1 MPWRCVYVTDGAGMR
16 LRRNALTP
24 TLFAAAGALALLAPA
39 SIAAAAQTPGAV
51 SLCLATAHHEDAFHD
66 GNSCTSLPA
75 QPTQKWSVTL
85 NGSASYP
92 VIAGG
97 KVFVATAVPGGSYGG
112 WLYALNASTG
122 KVAWGPVPLG
132 ATYYWFALA
141 YGDGNV
147 YVNNFDGTVTAY
159 NATTGRQVWA
169 QATNYFSG
177 EPVAYKGVLYLQGAG
192 PVFALSEKTGKVIW
206 ESSYLDGD
214 GSSVSANASG
224 VYVAAGCSWFRLS
237 LATGAVVW
245 SGNSGC
251 TGGGGGTTY
260 LSNGMD
266 FETVG
271 NFVVNATTG
280 KTRGTFS
287 GVPAFSGTNGY
298 FANGTSV
305 FCENVKTL
313 TPVFT
318 APVPAAVATSPV
330 IAGQSLYVGAA
341 NSEVYA
347 LSTTTGKVT
356 WHAAL
361 PGVPGGGAQYSS
373 PTSDIAVGQGLLVVP
388 TGDQVTAFG

>member
-1 MPWRCVYVTDGAGMR
+1 MR
-16 LRRNALTP
+16 LRLNALTS
-24 TLFAAAGALALLAPA
+24 TLFVAAGAMALLAPA
-39 SIAAAAQTPGAV
+39 SVAAAAQTPGAV

-66 GNSCTSLPA
+66 GHSCTSLPA
-75 QPTQKWSVTL
+75 QPVKKWSVTL
-85 NGSASYP
+85 NGDASYP
-92 VIAGG
+92 IIAAG

-132 ATYYWFALA
+132 ATYFWFALA

-169 QATNYFSG
+169 RATYYFSG
-177 EPVAYKGVLYLQGAG
+177 ELVAYKGVLYLQGAG
-192 PVFALSEKTGKVIW
+192 PVFAISEKTGSVLW

-214 GSSVSANASG
+214 GSSVSANSSG

-237 LATGAVVW
+237 LATGAVIW

-251 TGGGGGTTY
+251 SGGGGGTTY
-260 LSNGMD
+260 LSNGLD

-271 NFVVNATTG
+271 NFIVNASTG

-298 FANGTSV
+298 FANGPSV

-318 APVPAAVATSPV
+318 APVPAAVVTSPV
-330 IAGQSLYVGAA
+330 IAGQSLYVGTA

-388 TGDQVTAFG
+388 TGDHVTAFG

>member
-1 MPWRCVYVTDGAGMR
+1 MR
-16 LRRNALTP
+16 LRRHALLS
-24 TLFAAAGALALLAPA
+24 TLLGTAAVLALLAPA
-39 SIAAAAQTPGAV
+39 SIAAAADTPGAATT
-51 SLCLATAHHEDAFHD
+51 LQCRATAHHEDASHS
-66 GNSCTSLPA
+66 GRSCTTLPA
-75 QPTQKWSVTL
+75 QPVKKWSVTL
-85 NGSASYP
+85 NGDASYP
-92 VIAGG
+92 IIAGG

-112 WLYALNASTG
+112 WLYALNASSG

-159 NATTGRQVWA
+159 NASTGRQVWA
-169 QATNYFSG
+169 QATYYFSG
-177 EPVAYKGVLYLQGAG
+177 EPVAYNGVVYVQGAG
-192 PVFALSEKTGKVIW
+192 SAFALSELTGKVLW

-237 LATGAVVW
+237 LTTGAVIW

-260 LSNGMD
+260 LSNGRD

-271 NFVVNATTG
+271 GFVVSQATG
-280 KTRGTFS
+280 KTLGTFS

-298 FANGTSV
+298 FASGSSI
-305 FCENVKTL
+305 FCENVTTL

-318 APVPAAVATSPV
+318 APVPSTVVTSPV
-330 IAGQSLYVGAA
+330 IAGQTLYVGTE
-341 NSEVYA
+341 NSEVYG
-347 LSTTTGKVT
+347 LSTTTGKVV
-356 WHAAL
+356 WHGAL

-373 PTSDIAVGQGLLVVP
+373 PTSDIAVGNGLLVVP
-388 TGDQVTAFG
+388 TGTQVTAFG